1 MLHEGQY
8 YFNFPALVGM
18 LISPGGGGGWEW
30 GRVYLTKFHKGRIRR
45 KVQPLTLLYTLFS
58 QHLLLTN
65 GTPFK
70 NLV

>member
-1 MLHEGQY
+1 MMVHEGQY
-8 YFNFPALVGM
+8 YFNFPALAGM
-18 LISPGGGGGWEW
+18 LISPGKVGGGGGW
-30 GRVYLTKFHKGRIRR
+30 GRVYLTKFHNGRIRR
-45 KVQPLTLLYTLFS
+45 KVQPLTLFS